1 MFRPVAFA
9 WATLPDL
16 PGYRTGVILVG
27 LARCI
32 AMVLLWNQLAR
43 GSAEFCAVLVAVN
56 SVLQIVL
63 YAPLAL
69 FYLQVSAEIRISR
82 VWILHLQPYYDNGSI
97 PALLEKPFVPAEF
110 ALLSQKHP
118 I

>member
-1 MFRPVAFA
+1 MTDWHDRSAGRAQVAFA

-43 GSAEFCAVLVAVN
+43 GSPEYCAILVAVN
-56 SVLQIVL
+56 SILQVLL

-69 FYLQVSAEIRISR
+69 FYLQVTSGISAAPCD
-82 VWILHLQPYYDNGSI
+82 WPTAGH
-97 PALLEKPFVPAEF
+97 
-110 ALLSQKHP
+110 
-118 I
+118 